1 MMTYYDHFVIPF
13 LVGTVFMFAVI
24 LWKWGRWLW
33 LLPSDDKRAIGRG
46 IFTAA
51 TLRAFWEVVCE
62 SLLHRKIFRVNPLL
76 GYMHMSLAFG
86 WFLLIVVGWVEAAVV
101 LGAGTPL
108 HAHVFFRYFGP
119 EGETGWNPFAFVMD
133 LLLLVVL
140 SGVLLAWF
148 KRMRSRTMGMKRT
161 TRHVFVDR
169 VALTSLWLIFPLLS
183 NTTAVS

>member
-46 IFTAA
+46 IFTVA

-86 WFLLIVVGWVEAAVV
+86 WFLLIVVGWV
-101 LGAGTPL
+101 
-108 HAHVFFRYFGP
+108 
-119 EGETGWNPFAFVMD
+119 
-133 LLLLVVL
+133 
-140 SGVLLAWF
+140 
-148 KRMRSRTMGMKRT
+148 
-161 TRHVFVDR
+161 
-169 VALTSLWLIFPLLS
+169 
-183 NTTAVS
+183 